1 MKGESSDERGAERD
15 PRRVGAYKVS
25 NSSGEF
31 ARDQPWPGIAG
42 SDVQFCLIDF
52 PLSQLTLGEAGGE
65 HGDAGLQALGNIKL
79 NSDANS

>member
-1 MKGESSDERGAERD
+1 MG
-15 PRRVGAYKVS
+15 S

-52 PLSQLTLGEAGGE
+52 PLSQLTLGEAEGE
-65 HGDAGLQALGNIKL
+65 HGDAGLPSPGQYKN
-79 NSDANS
+79 